1 MLYVSQKQRSCS
13 HFVLI
18 HIHYSV
24 DDQSFL
30 PQYFQPKT
38 LYITTSFSLLYFY
51 DYKPYKETWLQGSSW
66 EQLDGVPNLMGG
78 GGGERGKVPI
88 YNVLFQ
94 KNAGKSLQD
103 TTFSKLDFFWI
114 VLKRTQ
120 NFNFSWFTIIKLF
133 HPLYKIRKMLNI
145 QMFVS

>member
-78 GGGERGKVPI
+78 GILANMPTGR
-88 YNVLFQ
+88 
-94 KNAGKSLQD
+94 
-103 TTFSKLDFFWI
+103 
-114 VLKRTQ
+114 
-120 NFNFSWFTIIKLF
+120 
-133 HPLYKIRKMLNI
+133 HPLGNNPQEIIERSILYGSHITAIRPSRHYATDYTQAFIMCCFKKMRENPCKTLH
-145 QMFVS
+145 FPS